1 MLENTIVAI
10 AGEKRPSNTFERF
23 DPEVTLLVRPLLRPG
38 CTERLLQV
46 GEWTRGDYKLRTM
59 RVQADATVVPKS
71 FYSC

>member
-10 AGEKRPSNTFERF
+10 AGEKRPSNTFEKF
-23 DPEVTLLVRPLLRPG
+23 DPEVTLLVRPG
-38 CTERLLQV
+38 YTERLLQV